1 LTILVLQ
8 VKNEVIRTILYKI
21 KNVFYVKAI
30 KMKNSILVLLIICS
44 FQLNAQTTLKASF
57 FGTLQ
62 GDPSVCTSSASYS
75 SASDVEGLIS
85 SILSKV
91 GTSNR
96 FVVMSCSQVDN
107 CQAILDKEK
116 RPYILFNPNF
126 LQTVR
131 KLNFSS
137 ETIPDD
143 TNDWATLTILAHEI
157 GHHLNNHLSNPY
169 PGATSRDM
177 ELEAD
182 KTAGFLIYLMGGTLA
197 NAQLAYNGPSV
208 SETGSYTHPPK
219 SQRLDAIK
227 SGWEDAKKKYPA
239 TNPVVPV
246 EPVKKKVIT
255 NDETQAKDIDGNL
268 YEIKN
273 IGGKVWM
280 TKNLEVSHY
289 NNGDEIPEVK
299 DPAVWATLTT
309 GAWCYYNNDKA
320 AGESYGKIYNWYAV
334 SDPRGLAPEGWRVP
348 SDFDWDALANN
359 LGEFKTLG
367 SKLKGISGWEKGGNG
382 NNSSGFNALPSGV
395 RHRTGQFMQLFWSGN
410 WWSSTQRNVSDANG
424 RYLIGSS
431 SGGFGNSFAPKTWG
445 YAVRCVK
452 SGK

>member
-1 LTILVLQ
+1 M
-8 VKNEVIRTILYKI
+8 K
-21 KNVFYVKAI
+21 KAI
-30 KMKNSILVLLIICS
+30 YFLFFFVSI
-44 FQLNAQTTLKASF
+44 FANAQTTLKASF
-57 FGTLQ
+57 FGAMK
-62 GDPSVCTSSASYS
+62 GDPTICTSSAGYS
-75 SASDVEGLIS
+75 SASDVDELIG

-96 FVVMSCSQVDN
+96 FIVMSCAQVDN
-107 CQAILDKEK
+107 CQAILDKDK

-131 KLNFSS
+131 KLNFSTS
-137 ETIPDD
+137 SIPDD
-143 TNDWATLTILAHEI
+143 TKDWTTLTILAHEI

-169 PGATSRDM
+169 PGVTSRDM

-197 NAQLAYNGPSV
+197 NAQLAYNSSNI
-208 SETGSYTHPPK
+208 SEAGSFTHPPK
-219 SQRLDAIK
+219 IQRLEAIK
-227 SGWEDAKKKYPA
+227 MGWEDAKKKYPA

-299 DPAVWATLTT
+299 DPAVWTTLTT
-309 GAWCYYNNDKA
+309 GAWCYYNNDKS
-320 AGESYGKIYNWYAV
+320 AGEKFGKIYNWYAV
-334 SDPRGLAPEGWRVP
+334 NDPRGLAPGGWHVA
-348 SDFDWDALANN
+348 SDYDWDELTNN

-367 SKLKGISGWEKGGNG
+367 AKLKSLSGWEKGGNG
-382 NNSSGFNALPSGV
+382 NNSSGFNALPGGS
-395 RHRTGQFMQLFWSGN
+395 RHGSGQFMELFWGGN
-410 WWSSTQRNVSDANG
+410 WWSNTQRSDTEANG
-424 RYLIGSS
+424 RYLMARSS
-431 SGGFGNSFAPKTWG
+431 SGFGRSFAPKRWG
-445 YAVRCVK
+445 YYVRCLK
-452 SGK
+452 